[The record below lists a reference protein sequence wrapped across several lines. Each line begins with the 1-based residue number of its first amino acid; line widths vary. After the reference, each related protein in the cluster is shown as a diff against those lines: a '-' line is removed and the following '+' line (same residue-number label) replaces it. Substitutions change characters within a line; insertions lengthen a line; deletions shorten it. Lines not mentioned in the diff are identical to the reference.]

1 MRSFLAA
8 AIVAAS
14 FAAVPTAAEAACG
27 WYAFAGAFKSYRSAQ
42 QRANRVG
49 GRVFDVDASNSP
61 NAGQGWYAVGFGPT
75 NRASANSVRRDYRAS
90 GVRGAY
96 VANRCS
102 Y

>member
-1 MRSFLAA
+1 M
-8 AIVAAS
+8 
-14 FAAVPTAAEAACG
+14 
-27 WYAFAGAFKSYRSAQ
+27 
-42 QRANRVG
+42 G

-75 NRASANSVRRDYRAS
+75 NRASANSARRDYRAS

-96 VANRCS
+96 VANRCF